1 MLNFLILIPKV
12 NSNLSTINVKE
23 ELQGTHIIYTVAP
36 SNPFCGVDWQR
47 EKNFSMADFW
57 RP

>member
-12 NSNLSTINVKE
+12 NSNLSAIKVKE
-23 ELQGTHIIYTVAP
+23 KLQGMHIIYTVALY
-36 SNPFCGVDWQR
+36 NPFCSDDWQR